1 MSISDEPARS
11 RIRVLI
17 VDDQALFREGLRT
30 LLSLTPDLEIVGEAE
45 DGEHAIRQAA
55 RLDPDVVLM
64 DLKMPILDGVEAT
77 RRIHAHRPDCRVIIL
92 TTFDD
97 DEYVFEGLRAG
108 AVGYMLKDTPS
119 ENLAE
124 AIRAAARGESF
135 LQPSVA
141 AKVVA
146 EFTRLASSVPQS
158 VIELVEP
165 LSERELEVLRKLA
178 AGATNREIAT
188 ALVIAEGTVK
198 NHITNILGKLGVKDR
213 TQAALKARELGLV

>member
-1 MSISDEPARS
+1 MSTSDEAVRS
-11 RIRVLI
+11 RIRVLL

-30 LLSLTPDLEIVGEAE
+30 LLSLTNDLEIVGEAE
-45 DGEHAIRQAA
+45 DGEDAIRQVA

-77 RRIHAHRPDCRVIIL
+77 RRLHENRPDCRIIIL

-97 DEYVFEGLRAG
+97 DEYVFDGLRAG

-119 ENLAE
+119 EDLAE

-146 EFTRLASSVPQS
+146 EFARLASAAPQS
-158 VIELVEP
+158 VRELVEP
-165 LSERELEVLRKLA
+165 LSERELDVLRKLT
-178 AGATNREIAT
+178 AGATNREIAE

-213 TQAALKARELGLV
+213 TQAALRARDLGLV